1 MNGISQEEYDR
12 LLFAGDD
19 DELDE
24 SDSSFITEN
33 VDAALSSNT
42 AVSVTSFLDSTGVGF
57 AHPGNLEYCVPYILQ
72 SLASFGYPSKLDL
85 HSSEPSD
92 VAAICNCFYVILSQR
107 QNDVQYRD
115 TILVQQ
121 RKLKADLQAAQN
133 QMRRANEVAEA
144 KEREL
149 GSRYVQERTAMDA
162 QAKHLHKVTAE
173 RDELQRNYTG
183 IAQKQ
188 AQFQHEIRKKEREF
202 TKIQERMNVLLAEKQ
217 KSLRDA
223 KEKASMVGQGVGP
236 PKAGKAARTKQDED
250 FTKMVIE
257 SYETKQKDL
266 IAENGDLR
274 LAVYHLQE
282 ELKELMNIKAN
293 PTEPEEPAPLA
304 PSLEDLEDGHLKET
318 LVAMRERL
326 EMVRLSC
333 KKSPRSSE
341 QGAVDGQLRA
351 LLLDHE
357 QLMTSVIRSKEALC
371 VELEAPSVVS
381 SSEPCSPPAKLNTT
395 SREVGLDLSNERRS
409 PGKPPLHKFSRRPQ
423 PSSPGKSTAAEA
435 MVNTSVSTSC
445 GPEDEV
451 THPKGGTGQAEAYTD
466 CATSPEMPVQGDT
479 PPGLQH
485 RRARSMLPSDVGTG
499 DDELP
504 PQHRRTQSTMS
515 DCGMQSGA
523 EELLERT
530 ELEGAHR
537 DYGVAGRAPRTRPE
551 VHEMGVDP
559 ISPNSLHISPSSL
572 QQEREVTREEIE
584 QQAIEQ
590 RMRSASFIKK
600 KVEISKVR
608 PCVIG

>member
-1 MNGISQEEYDR
+1 GLQEATER
-12 LLFAGDD
+12 L
-19 DELDE
+19 
-24 SDSSFITEN
+24 
-33 VDAALSSNT
+33 
-42 AVSVTSFLDSTGVGF
+42 
-57 AHPGNLEYCVPYILQ
+57 
-72 SLASFGYPSKLDL
+72 K
-85 HSSEPSD
+85 
-92 VAAICNCFYVILSQR
+92 
-107 QNDVQYRD
+107 
-115 TILVQQ
+115 
-121 RKLKADLQAAQN
+121 
-133 QMRRANEVAEA
+133 
-144 KEREL
+144 
-149 GSRYVQERTAMDA
+149 
-162 QAKHLHKVTAE
+162 AE
-173 RDELQRNYTG
+173 RDMFDAQRKTLENQKVAFRTALSQWAPGLGAGIFLSRHLAKTYEDVKPELPKGHAKRISLPEKELENMQFSFGDPTVERAPVGSVSPNTKKKLARHLSMEPDVAIHAEKKVYNAVFTE
-183 IAQKQ
+183 ILSPRKQ
-188 AQFQHEIRKKEREF
+188 ASGAI
-202 TKIQERMNVLLAEKQ
+202 
-217 KSLRDA
+217 
-223 KEKASMVGQGVGP
+223 
-236 PKAGKAARTKQDED
+236 
-250 FTKMVIE
+250 
-257 SYETKQKDL
+257 
-266 IAENGDLR
+266 
-274 LAVYHLQE
+274 
-282 ELKELMNIKAN
+282 
-293 PTEPEEPAPLA
+293 PEE
-304 PSLEDLEDGHLKET
+304 E
-318 LVAMRERL
+318 
-326 EMVRLSC
+326 
-333 KKSPRSSE
+333 
-341 QGAVDGQLRA
+341 
-351 LLLDHE
+351 
-357 QLMTSVIRSKEALC
+357 SKEALC

-600 KVEISKVR
+600 KVEISKGLQEATERLKAERDMFDAQRKTLENQKVAFR
-608 PCVIG
+608 TALSQWAPGLGAGIFLSRHLAKTYEDVKPELPKGHAKRISLPEKELENMQFSFGDPTVERAPVGSVSPNTKKKLARHLSMEPDVAIHAEKKVYNAVFTEILSPRKQASGAIPEEE